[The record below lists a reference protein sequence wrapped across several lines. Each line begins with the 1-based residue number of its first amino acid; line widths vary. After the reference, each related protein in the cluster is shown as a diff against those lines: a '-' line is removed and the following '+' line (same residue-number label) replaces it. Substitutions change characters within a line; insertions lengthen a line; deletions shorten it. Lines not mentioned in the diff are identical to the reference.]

1 MNFYEEKLKML
12 EYDFENYTKI
22 ENQKTR
28 DQFNVMTNF
37 AAQVARNNVLKAELL
52 IALQKP
58 KPFRSFKNIIEDSVS
73 YREKWFE
80 FRDAQVSMW
89 KR

>member
-1 MNFYEEKLKML
+1 MSYYEEKLKML

-37 AAQVARNNVLKAELL
+37 TAQVARNNVLKAELL
-52 IALQKP
+52 IALQKH
-58 KPFRSFKNIIEDSVS
+58 KPSRSFKNIIEDSVS